1 MKDLYGTTSPAP
13 ENQKQDL
20 SLPAAAALSV
30 PRPEPPPPPPARLGG
45 SGSGNKPPP
54 RRPLVL
60 NEKATSELLG
70 DLRDRRLD
78 VAFLRPTTGE
88 TEGLLSE
95 HLFDERM
102 TITLPHSHRLAK
114 RSRLPLLELAGEPFI
129 MYPRT
134 NGSAIYDT
142 IIAACQNAGFS
153 PRIAQEAPQI
163 SSTVNL
169 VATGIGVTLVP
180 ESMSHLQTHRVVYR
194 PIVGEAPRATMS
206 LAVRGGPTSAALE
219 SFLTTVRALV
229 AEQRTTN
236 ARGSR
241 QDRRA

>member
-1 MKDLYGTTSPAP
+1 MPLEAP
-13 ENQKQDL
+13 VTI
-20 SLPAAAALSV
+20 AT
-30 PRPEPPPPPPARLGG
+30 RPVRGNFAGLG
-45 SGSGNKPPP
+45 SSD
-54 RRPLVL
+54 
-60 NEKATSELLG
+60 EKATSALLG
-70 DLRDRRLD
+70 DLRDMRLD

-88 TEGLLSE
+88 TEELRSE

-102 TITLPHSHRLAK
+102 VITLPHSHRLAK
-114 RSRLPLLELAGEPFI
+114 RSRPSLRELAGEPFI

-134 NGSAIYDT
+134 NGSAIYDA

-169 VATGIGVTLVP
+169 VATGIGVALVP

-194 PIVGEAPRATMS
+194 PIVGEAPRAIMS
-206 LAVRGGPTSAALE
+206 LAVRGGPTSATLE
-219 SFLTTVRALV
+219 GFLTTVRTLV
-229 AEQRTTN
+229 AGLRTTN

-241 QDRRA
+241 KNRRA